1 VGERLIDAGA
11 DVNAADAHFKRT
23 PLMGCVGFNEQQDK
37 IMALLAKGADMHA
50 VSADGK
56 TAMGLL
62 EPLLGP
68 AANNDSREYSREYL
82 LVLAEANLFKGE
94 DPPARLL
101 PFLGKAIS
109 KRAASAAA
117 AKEIDE

>member
-1 VGERLIDAGA
+1 M
-11 DVNAADAHFKRT
+11 NAADTHFKRT
-23 PLMGCVGFNEQQDK
+23 PLMGRMGFFKSQDV
-37 IMALLAKGADMHA
+37 IEVLLAKGADMHA

-56 TAMGLL
+56 TALDLL
-62 EPLLGP
+62 EPYVAGH
-68 AANNDSREYSREYL
+68 ADSREYL
-82 LVLAEANLFKGE
+82 LILAEADVFKGE

-117 AKEIDE
+117 AK